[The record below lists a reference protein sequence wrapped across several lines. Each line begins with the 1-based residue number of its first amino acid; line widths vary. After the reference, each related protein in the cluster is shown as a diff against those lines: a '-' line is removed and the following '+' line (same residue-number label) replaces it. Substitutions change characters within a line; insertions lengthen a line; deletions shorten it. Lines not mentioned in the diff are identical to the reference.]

1 MANYLRSEFHL
12 NKVFFGGNVGK
23 DPVFKQAPNIDIC
36 EFPLCIPLRRVKPK
50 TEREELKAQGTKAIC
65 DYSGALWLDIVI
77 FGKVAKPV
85 ATRIK
90 KGDRVIVV
98 GRIDSSQWEDNNGV
112 KHSRLKVVADDVT
125 NIGGWQ
131 VERNKSQ
138 GRSGVMITGADGET
152 PPPGSWDLENQIGGG
167 QGNVILPPT
176 RDSFRKKRDTV
187 TFEPPPTKA
196 QDELDLPDGTTT
208 VF

>member
-36 EFPLCIPLRRVKPK
+36 EFPLCVPLRRGKPK
-50 TEREELKAQGTKAIC
+50 TLC

-98 GRIDSSQWEDNNGV
+98 GRIDSNQWEDANGV

-131 VERNKSQ
+131 VER
-138 GRSGVMITGADGET
+138 GRSGVMITGADGEAA
-152 PPPGSWDLENQIGGG
+152 PAGSWDLENQIGGG

-187 TFEPPPTKA
+187 TFEPPPPTKA

>member
-36 EFPLCIPLRRVKPK
+36 EFPLCVPLRRVKPK
-50 TEREELKAQGTKAIC
+50 TEREELKAQGTKALC

-98 GRIDSSQWEDNNGV
+98 GRIDSNQWEDANGV

-131 VERNKSQ
+131 VER
-138 GRSGVMITGADGET
+138 GRSGVMITGADGEAA
-152 PPPGSWDLENQIGGG
+152 PAGSWDLENQIGGG

-176 RDSFRKKRDTV
+176 RESFRKKRDTV
-187 TFEPPPTKA
+187 TFEPTPPTKA